1 MFVIYSR
8 QIESILLLLPVAQGH
23 NQPFPPS
30 LLNVDTQTL
39 FAFLRIQK
47 GIKNLD
53 YNSDF
58 AEALFTQRVI
68 ACSLDR
74 ISNDF
79 PSPSQ

>member
-1 MFVIYSR
+1 MT
-8 QIESILLLLPVAQGH
+8 
-23 NQPFPPS
+23 
-30 LLNVDTQTL
+30 VDTQTL

-58 AEALFTQRVI
+58 AEAVFTQRVI

-74 ISNDF
+74 ISNDLSISVPLPDRQTVRQAALQLVVVVSEGVGPVF
-79 PSPSQ
+79 VS